1 MKDPAR
7 AYRESAV
14 RGASP
19 VGLIII
25 LYEEVL
31 RTLRRAQRAIQQK
44 DIEGRTLALSHVLD
58 IVGHLQA
65 TLNFEQ
71 GGEVAGNLS
80 RFYDVVRAKILEA
93 NLHSNSEILEMLSKE
108 ISLFINTW
116 QQVERAVT
124 NSAAPSSPH
133 SPMAAA
139 NQPAEVFQTSGAID
153 S

>member
-31 RTLRRAQRAIQQK
+31 RTLRRAQRDIQQK
-44 DIEGRTLALSHVLD
+44 DIEGRTLALSHALD
-58 IVGHLQA
+58 IVGHLQS
-65 TLNFEQ
+65 TLDFER
-71 GGEVAGNLS
+71 GGEVANNLS
-80 RFYDVVRAKILEA
+80 RFYNVVRAKILEA
-93 NLHSNSEILEMLSKE
+93 NIHGNSEILEMLSKE
-108 ISLFINTW
+108 FSLFINTW
-116 QQVERAVT
+116 QQVDRAVT
-124 NSAAPSSPH
+124 SSAAQSSTH
-133 SPMAAA
+133 STLAAA
-139 NQPAEVFQTSGAID
+139 NQAAEVLQASGAFD

>member
-19 VGLIII
+19 VGLIVI

-44 DIEGRTLALSHVLD
+44 DIEARTLALSHVLD
-58 IVGHLQA
+58 IVGHLQS
-65 TLNFEQ
+65 TLDFER
-71 GGEVAGNLS
+71 GGEVASNLS
-80 RFYDVVRAKILEA
+80 RFYNVVRAKVLEA
-93 NLHSNSEILEMLSKE
+93 NIHNNSEILEMLSKE
-108 ISLFINTW
+108 FSLFINTW
-116 QQVERAVT
+116 QQVDRAVT
-124 NSAAPSSPH
+124 SSVAQSPSH
-133 SPMAAA
+133 STLAAA
-139 NQPAEVFQTSGAID
+139 NPAAEVFQTSGAID